1 MLFLYTIESL
11 GVIKMRFLI
20 KEVWGEADTLLFS
33 QAPRCL
39 TTLSLDYLCINGEFD
54 QNEHVQL

>member
-33 QAPRCL
+33 QAPSCL
-39 TTLSLDYLCINGEFD
+39 TTLSLDYLCINVEFS
-54 QNEHVQL
+54 

>member
-11 GVIKMRFLI
+11 VVITVRFLS
-20 KEVWGEADTLLFS
+20 KEVWGEADTLPFS
-33 QAPRCL
+33 PAPCCL
-39 TTLSLDYLCINGEFD
+39 TTLSLDYLCIKGEFG